1 MTFFQVYTPGLHDR
15 LDEDMAAANTL
26 SSLANIIMSPSPYD
40 DFTISTKPRDWQLF
54 GPRSLAREA
63 LDEAK
68 DTQIIE
74 ANLKDLYKLKEE
86 MAMNTKQS
94 SDEALVRY
102 LQALRAG
109 NN

>member
-1 MTFFQVYTPGLHDR
+1 MTFFQVYTPGLHDC

-26 SSLANIIMSPSPYD
+26 SSLANIIMSQSPYD
-40 DFTISTKPRDWQLF
+40 DFTITKPRDWQLF

-86 MAMNTKQS
+86 MAMNTKRS

-102 LQALRAG
+102 LQALKAG